1 MGENRKTNGILIIS
15 LIVLVMIIVTM
26 AYFLIKT
33 KNEKSNIMQ
42 HGEYVNSNINEKEN
56 SNNISENTNISTNNN
71 ETNNNT
77 NTVINTSTNKQTAK
91 GMTYSDLMNLLYI
104 KDKTE
109 GDGNNVFYTYVFDSK
124 DNYDEFEESEIK
136 NISVLGKEITL
147 LNKDGENTEK
157 SVKGIDEE
165 VVSVKIES
173 TEGEVRGI
181 AFLTRNG
188 NVYYLKKDSIL
199 NNDFNAKKIPNLSQ
213 VLKIEEVSA
222 TANGE
227 PGASECL
234 IAITYEGSYVSIGP

>member
-1 MGENRKTNGILIIS
+1 MEENRKANGILIIS
-15 LIVLVMIIVTM
+15 LIVLVIIIATM

-42 HGEYVNSNINEKEN
+42 HGEYVNSNINEKEI
-56 SNNISENTNISTNNN
+56 SNNISEST
-71 ETNNNT
+71 NT
-77 NTVINTSTNKQTAK
+77 NTDNKKNTNSNMVINTASNSQNAK
-91 GMTYSDLMNLLYI
+91 GMSYSDLMNLLYI
-104 KDKTE
+104 KDKTK

-136 NISVLGKEITL
+136 NISVLDKEITL

-173 TEGEVRGI
+173 VEGEVRGI

-188 NVYYLKKDSIL
+188 NVYYLEKDAIL

-213 VLKIEEVSA
+213 VLKIEEVSV

>member
-1 MGENRKTNGILIIS
+1 MEEKRKINGILIIS
-15 LIVLVMIIVTM
+15 LIVLIMIIAVM

-42 HGEYVNSNINEKEN
+42 QGEYVNSN
-56 SNNISENTNISTNNN
+56 NISESTNTNTDNNKNTNS
-71 ETNNNT
+71 
-77 NTVINTSTNKQTAK
+77 NTVINTASNSQNAK
-91 GMTYSDLMNLLYI
+91 GMSYSDLMNLLYI
-104 KDKTE
+104 KDKTK

-136 NISVLGKEITL
+136 NISVLDKEITL

-173 TEGEVRGI
+173 VEGEVRGI

-188 NVYYLKKDSIL
+188 NVYYLEKDAIL

-227 PGASECL
+227 PGASECI
-234 IAITYEGSYVSIGP
+234 IAITYDGSYVSIAP

>member
-1 MGENRKTNGILIIS
+1 MEENRKTNGILIIS
-15 LIVLVMIIVTM
+15 LIVLIIIIAVMS
-26 AYFLIKT
+26 YFLFKT
-33 KNEKSNIMQ
+33 NNEKNKIMKQ
-42 HGEYVNSNINEKEN
+42 GEFVNSSIYEKEN
-56 SNNISENTNISTNNN
+56 SNNISESTNISTNNN
-71 ETNNNT
+71 ETNKNT
-77 NTVINTSTNKQTAK
+77 NTVINTASNSQNTK
-91 GMTYSDLMNLLYI
+91 GMSYSDLMNLLYI
-104 KDKTE
+104 KDKTK

-136 NISVLGKEITL
+136 NISVLDKEITL

-173 TEGEVRGI
+173 VEGEVRGI

-188 NVYYLKKDSIL
+188 NVYYLEKDAIL

-213 VLKIEEVSA
+213 VLKIEEVSV

-227 PGASECL
+227 SGASECL